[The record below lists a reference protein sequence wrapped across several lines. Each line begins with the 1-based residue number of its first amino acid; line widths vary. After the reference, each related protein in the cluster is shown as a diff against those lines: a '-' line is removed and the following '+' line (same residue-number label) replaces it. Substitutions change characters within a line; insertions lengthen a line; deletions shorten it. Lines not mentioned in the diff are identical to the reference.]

1 MNVLV
6 KILAVTLVLMVMP
19 SSALGKQVFNG
30 AWFKIMY
37 PDGFVATG
45 SQKSKTS
52 DGFDSVF
59 IRNAENTVEFYVFA
73 PQWSGEPA
81 DINALTVLE
90 KLVSESSAKGSQSS
104 ITWRT
109 YAAIDQSYLRSI
121 EDTVTTDKQQRR
133 VFAIR
138 YRNNKELALN
148 REAYQAFKTSLEVFA
163 D

>member
-1 MNVLV
+1 MGKVF
-6 KILAVTLVLMVMP
+6 AATLVLLLMAT
-19 SSALGKQVFNG
+19 SALGEQVFNG

-52 DGFDSVF
+52 DGFDGVF
-59 IRNAENTVEFYVFA
+59 VRNPENTVEFYVFA
-73 PQWSGEPA
+73 PQWSGDPA
-81 DINALTVLE
+81 GLNALIVGE
-90 KLVSESSAKGSQSS
+90 KLVSESSTKGGKRS

-109 YAAIDQSYLRSI
+109 YAASNQSHLRSI
-121 EDTVTTDKQQRR
+121 EDTVSTDKQQRH

-138 YRNNKELALN
+138 YRDDRELARY
-148 REAYQAFKTSLEVFA
+148 REAYQAFKASLEVYA